1 MFDKAGFTCIF
12 HGKGHPV
19 RVRGVERQHLVRQG
33 VQQARDYNSGDK
45 LREKEK
51 GFNRYVFLR
60 VGESARAIFRFSF

>member
-1 MFDKAGFTCIF
+1 
-12 HGKGHPV
+12 
-19 RVRGVERQHLVRQG
+19 VRGVQRQHLVRQG

-60 VGESARAIFRFSF
+60 VGESARAIFHFSF